1 MMNTGSSGAPMSPPA
16 WANPSHSQPP
26 PLSSQQQTMTQQQN
40 VQQHEEDLFSPYS
53 TLDEPVME
61 TIMRDVHAVA
71 SKLKIVLQP
80 LDRSAIM
87 GYAGYAGVSQQAA
100 PVVADESN
108 GGAVAAE
115 QSESAGGQEQ
125 QQASAGIAGLSEND
139 RKVINQLKDW
149 DLWGPLIVC
158 LFLAVTLSFK
168 APTDQ
173 ASLVFAAVFSAVWVG
188 GTVVTINA
196 QLLGG
201 RISFF
206 QSLCVLGYCI
216 FPMALAAFLIGCLQ
230 ILIHT
235 WLWLDFIFV
244 AVGFIWSTRVSSI
257 FIGLYVKTERRFLAL
272 YPVFFFYTFLGWMI
286 LLF

>member
-1 MMNTGSSGAPMSPPA
+1 MI
-16 WANPSHSQPP
+16 
-26 PLSSQQQTMTQQQN
+26 QQQD
-40 VQQHEEDLFSPYS
+40 VQQHEEELFSAYS

-61 TIMRDVHAVA
+61 TIMRDVRAVA

-80 LDRSAIM
+80 LNRSDIL
-87 GYAGYAGVSQQAA
+87 GYAGYAGVSQQATPPA
-100 PVVADESN
+100 PDGVATDEN
-108 GGAVAAE
+108 TVATE
-115 QSESAGGQEQ
+115 QSDYGGGLDQ
-125 QQASAGIAGLSEND
+125 QQQGASAGIAGLSEND

-168 APTDQ
+168 APNGQ
-173 ASLVFAAVFSAVWVG
+173 ASLVFAAVFCAVWVG
-188 GTVVTINA
+188 GAVVTINA

-201 RISFF
+201 SISFF

-216 FPMALAAFLIGCLQ
+216 FPMALAAFVIGCLK
-230 ILIHT
+230 IIIST

-244 AVGFIWSTRVSSI
+244 AVGFLWSTRVSSI
-257 FIGLYVKTERRFLAL
+257 FIGLYVKNERRFLAL

>member
-1 MMNTGSSGAPMSPPA
+1 MNSGAPPMSPPN
-16 WANPSHSQPP
+16 WANATHSQQPQMQTQVV
-26 PLSSQQQTMTQQQN
+26 QQQV
-40 VQQHEEDLFSPYS
+40 VQQHEEELFGAYS

-80 LDRSAIM
+80 LDRSAIL
-87 GYAGYAGVSQQAA
+87 GYAGYSGVSQQVTQQQDGADENA
-100 PVVADESN
+100 PVEQPVDPQQQQSS
-108 GGAVAAE
+108 GIAE
-115 QSESAGGQEQ
+115 LSES
-125 QQASAGIAGLSEND
+125 D

-173 ASLVFAAVFSAVWVG
+173 ASLVFAAVFCAVWVG

-201 RISFF
+201 SISFF

-216 FPMALAAFLIGCLQ
+216 FPLALAAFIIGCLK
-230 ILIHT
+230 LVFNT

-244 AVGFIWSTRVSSI
+244 AIGFLWATRASSI
-257 FIGLYVKTERRFLAL
+257 FIGLYVKRERRLLAL

>member
-1 MMNTGSSGAPMSPPA
+1 M
-16 WANPSHSQPP
+16 
-26 PLSSQQQTMTQQQN
+26 MTQEQD
-40 VQQHEEDLFSPYS
+40 VQQHEEELFSAYS

-61 TIMRDVHAVA
+61 TVMRDVRAVA

-80 LDRSAIM
+80 LDRSTIL
-87 GYAGYAGVSQQAA
+87 GYAGYAGVSQQVTA
-100 PVVADESN
+100 PPVQVDGIVADETV
-108 GGAVAAE
+108 GGAE
-115 QSESAGGQEQ
+115 QSDSGGGGGEQ
-125 QQASAGIAGLSEND
+125 QPQAAAGFAGLSEND

-173 ASLVFAAVFSAVWVG
+173 ASLVFAAVFCAVWVG

-201 RISFF
+201 SISFF

-216 FPMALAAFLIGCLQ
+216 FPMALSAFAIGCLQ
-230 ILIHT
+230 ILFNT
-235 WLWLDFIFV
+235 WLWLDIIIV
-244 AVGFIWSTRVSSI
+244 AVGFLWSTRVSSI
-257 FIGLYVKTERRFLAL
+257 FIGLYVKNERRFLAL

>member
-1 MMNTGSSGAPMSPPA
+1 MNK
-16 WANPSHSQPP
+16 
-26 PLSSQQQTMTQQQN
+26 QQN
-40 VQQHEEDLFSPYS
+40 VQQHETELFSDTTYS

-80 LDRSAIM
+80 LNRSDIL
-87 GYAGYAGVSQQAA
+87 GYAGYAGVAGTESQAA
-100 PVVADESN
+100 TSVPATPDGSGVAADESTN
-108 GGAVAAE
+108 APME
-115 QSESAGGQEQ
+115 QANSGVSQDQ
-125 QQASAGIAGLSEND
+125 QQQEWQGAAAGMAGLSESD

-168 APTDQ
+168 APKGQ

-188 GTVVTINA
+188 GAVVTINA

-201 RISFF
+201 SISFF

-216 FPMALAAFLIGCLQ
+216 FPMALAAFVIGCLK
-230 ILIHT
+230 IIFNT

-244 AVGFIWSTRVSSI
+244 AVGFLWSTRVSSI
-257 FIGLYVKTERRFLAL
+257 FIGLYVKNERRFLAL